1 MIAYSSGARAGPLYN
16 QLSTLYW
23 KVHLSCSGSALACV
37 PPVKNAGVDLHEAH
51 TGKGLPLTLEAKA
64 DLASVVHSITRA
76 LGDPFEVMEVR

>member
-1 MIAYSSGARAGPLYN
+1 MLGQGHFTTNYPLCTGKCIFHVPGLRLRAFRRL
-16 QLSTLYW
+16 
-23 KVHLSCSGSALACV
+23 
-37 PPVKNAGVDLHEAH
+37 GVDLHEAH